1 MAFLLALGLTLY
13 PVISNYVNQKYASQI
28 QTTYQEVMKQIDD
41 SALREAKEQADIYNR
56 SLIPGAAEAYSQE
69 GLLAASADYDSQLNL
84 AGNGIMGYVEIPKI
98 RVNLPIYHGT
108 ENDSLER
115 GIGHLLGSSLPVGG
129 ESTHSIL
136 SGHSGMAS
144 QKMFTDLEQLT
155 AGDVFYLHVLDETL
169 AYQVVEINTV
179 LPYDTS
185 LLGIAPGED
194 LCTLVTCT
202 PYGVNT
208 HRLLVRGSRIPYEE
222 AEQIMEET
230 ASEEAAASTWE
241 EKYLQGVMVDRKLLK
256 NPNGLIL
263 GTPGSGKS
271 FSAKREISNVFLA
284 TGDDIM
290 ICDPEGEYFPL
301 VQRLEGQVIKISPT
315 SRHHINPMDINLNYS
330 DEENPLSLKS
340 DFILSLCELIVGGK
354 DGLKPV
360 EKTIIDRCVRM
371 VYQDYLNDPKP
382 ENMPILLPHGSPANC
397 IHRRSGECRNRTL
410 RFFHAPGVY

>member
-1 MAFLLALGLTLY
+1 MFTICTVLLFLAALCLTLY
-13 PVISNYVNQKYASQI
+13 PLISNYVNQKYASQI
-28 QTTYQEVMKQIDD
+28 HTAYQEVMEQVDD
-41 SALREAKEQADIYNR
+41 AALLRTKELAVAYNR
-56 SLIPGAAEAYSQE
+56 SIVPGASTEDAYSQE
-69 GLLAASADYDSQLNL
+69 GLLAASADYDSQLNI

-98 RVNLPIYHGT
+98 SVNLPIYHGT

-185 LLGIAPGED
+185 LLGIVPGED

-208 HRLLVRGSRIPYEE
+208 HRLLVRGSRIPYKE

-241 EKYLQGVMVDRKLLK
+241 EKYLQGVILGIAAALV
-256 NPNGLIL
+256 LIL
-263 GTPGSGKS
+263 VIAIGAQIYQSIAGSSGGNS
-271 FSAKREISNVFLA
+271 HAK
-284 TGDDIM
+284 
-290 ICDPEGEYFPL
+290 
-301 VQRLEGQVIKISPT
+301 Q
-315 SRHHINPMDINLNYS
+315 
-330 DEENPLSLKS
+330 
-340 DFILSLCELIVGGK
+340 
-354 DGLKPV
+354 
-360 EKTIIDRCVRM
+360 
-371 VYQDYLNDPKP
+371 
-382 ENMPILLPHGSPANC
+382 
-397 IHRRSGECRNRTL
+397 
-410 RFFHAPGVY
+410 

>member
-28 QTTYQEVMKQIDD
+28 QTAYQEVMEQVDD
-41 SALREAKEQADIYNR
+41 AALREAKEQADIYNH
-56 SLIPGAAEAYSQE
+56 SLIPGASTEDAYSQE

-98 RVNLPIYHGT
+98 SVNLPIYHGT

-144 QKMFTDLEQLT
+144 QKMFTDLEQLII
-155 AGDVFYLHVLDETL
+155 GDVFYLHVLDETL

-185 LLGIAPGED
+185 LLGIVPGED

-222 AEQIMEET
+222 AELLAEEV
-230 ASEEAAASTWE
+230 AEEEPVKSTWE
-241 EKYLQGVMVDRKLLK
+241 QKYIEGLLWGVAAVLLLLL
-256 NPNGLIL
+256 LI
-263 GTPGSGKS
+263 G
-271 FSAKREISNVFLA
+271 V
-284 TGDDIM
+284 
-290 ICDPEGEYFPL
+290 
-301 VQRLEGQVIKISPT
+301 
-315 SRHHINPMDINLNYS
+315 
-330 DEENPLSLKS
+330 
-340 DFILSLCELIVGGK
+340 
-354 DGLKPV
+354 
-360 EKTIIDRCVRM
+360 
-371 VYQDYLNDPKP
+371 
-382 ENMPILLPHGSPANC
+382 
-397 IHRRSGECRNRTL
+397 
-410 RFFHAPGVY
+410 GVYIYQNFAGGGRYEKG

>member
-28 QTTYQEVMKQIDD
+28 HTAYQEVM
-41 SALREAKEQADIYNR
+41 EQADDSELLKAKELASAYNR
-56 SLIPGAAEAYSQE
+56 TLVPGASMVDAYSQE
-69 GLLAASADYDSQLNL
+69 SLLAASADYDSQLNI

-98 RVNLPIYHGT
+98 SVNLPIYHGT

-129 ESTHSIL
+129 ESTHTIL

-144 QKMFTDLEQLT
+144 QKMFTDLEQLII
-155 AGDVFYLHVLDETL
+155 GDVFYLHVLNETL

-222 AEQIMEET
+222 AAALAEENIEQ
-230 ASEEAAASTWE
+230 APRSSWE
-241 EKYLQGVMVDRKLLK
+241 QKYLQGILWGVIAALGLGLVIFSGVHICRKF
-256 NPNGLIL
+256 
-263 GTPGSGKS
+263 GK
-271 FSAKREISNVFLA
+271 
-284 TGDDIM
+284 GGGM
-290 ICDPEGEYFPL
+290 Y
-301 VQRLEGQVIKISPT
+301 VQK
-315 SRHHINPMDINLNYS
+315 
-330 DEENPLSLKS
+330 
-340 DFILSLCELIVGGK
+340 
-354 DGLKPV
+354 
-360 EKTIIDRCVRM
+360 
-371 VYQDYLNDPKP
+371 
-382 ENMPILLPHGSPANC
+382 
-397 IHRRSGECRNRTL
+397 
-410 RFFHAPGVY
+410 

>member
-28 QTTYQEVMKQIDD
+28 HTAYQEVMEQIDD
-41 SALREAKEQADIYNR
+41 SALREAKERAVSYNH
-56 SLIPGAAEAYSQE
+56 SLIPGASTEEAYSQE
-69 GLLAASADYDSQLNL
+69 GLQAASADYDSQLDL
-84 AGNGIMGYVEIPKI
+84 VGNGIMGYVEIPKI
-98 RVNLPIYHGT
+98 SVNLPIYHGT

-129 ESTHSIL
+129 ESTHTIL

-208 HRLLVRGSRIPYEE
+208 HRLLVRGSRIPYK
-222 AEQIMEET
+222 
-230 ASEEAAASTWE
+230 EAAALAEENIEQSPHSTWE
-241 EKYLQGVMVDRKLLK
+241 QKYLQGILWGVIAALGLGLVIFSGAHIYRKF
-256 NPNGLIL
+256 
-263 GTPGSGKS
+263 GK
-271 FSAKREISNVFLA
+271 
-284 TGDDIM
+284 GGGM
-290 ICDPEGEYFPL
+290 Y
-301 VQRLEGQVIKISPT
+301 VQK
-315 SRHHINPMDINLNYS
+315 
-330 DEENPLSLKS
+330 
-340 DFILSLCELIVGGK
+340 
-354 DGLKPV
+354 
-360 EKTIIDRCVRM
+360 
-371 VYQDYLNDPKP
+371 
-382 ENMPILLPHGSPANC
+382 
-397 IHRRSGECRNRTL
+397 
-410 RFFHAPGVY
+410 